1 MFLFLSL
8 QLGDSFDNRLYQ
20 ASDIIETNNRQRY
33 NRVSRNQALSSSQIH
48 TDERYSGVNGESV
61 ENRRYYASE
70 IPDIS
75 NRQGHNRISRNQ
87 ALASSHTD
95 EGYKGVSATV
105 PATETTHTR
114 RTYLSQNVDSQVRIN
129 DI

>member
-1 MFLFLSL
+1 MKL
-8 QLGDSFDNRLYQ
+8 
-20 ASDIIETNNRQRY
+20 
-33 NRVSRNQALSSSQIH
+33 
-48 TDERYSGVNGESV
+48 GESV

-95 EGYKGVSATV
+95 EGYKGVSGKIY
-105 PATETTHTR
+105 
-114 RTYLSQNVDSQVRIN
+114 YLVIYIKYIYLALFFRQAIN
-129 DI
+129 YI